1 MNEVLKVLKER
12 RSIRAFRP
20 EPLKKEDL
28 DAIVEAGLYA
38 PSAKNLQSTK
48 LVVVR
53 DAAVL
58 ARLERLNSRIL
69 GTPEGTPFYGAPEAI
84 VVLSDSEYPNW
95 LQDGSLVMGNLMN
108 AAAAL
113 GIGSCW
119 INRAME
125 TFELPEGKAGRVG
138 SGRKLEGRRQLHFR
152 LYGSGCPGGQGPER
166 GPRSVCVRGRTMNEA
181 IRQVTH
187 VQNIRYDKAT
197 ERLYIIDQ
205 TLLPNEEKEIELRT
219 VEEMIEAIKM
229 LRIRGAPAIG
239 ICAGYCMYALA
250 RDIDAKDNETFYRK
264 LQIDGELLGAAR
276 PTAVNLRWAVGEM
289 LDAAKAHLKDN
300 RAELLEVLYRKAV
313 DIHEDD
319 IAKCTA
325 ISECGL
331 SLLKDGDGVLTH
343 CNAGPLA
350 TSRYGTGQGPFLL
363 AAERGIHIRV
373 FADETRPL
381 LQGARLTS
389 YELQRAGVDVTLI
402 CDNMASMVMKN
413 GWVQACFV
421 GCDRI
426 AANGDFANKI
436 GTSGVAILAK
446 HYGIPVYTLG
456 PTSTIDMNCPDG
468 AHIPIELRDG
478 DEIKN
483 LWYEKPMALP
493 EVKCFNP
500 SFDVT
505 DHELLTGIVTEKGI
519 CYPPFNESLA
529 ALFKDKE

>member
-1 MNEVLKVLKER
+1 
-12 RSIRAFRP
+12 
-20 EPLKKEDL
+20 
-28 DAIVEAGLYA
+28 
-38 PSAKNLQSTK
+38 
-48 LVVVR
+48 
-53 DAAVL
+53 
-58 ARLERLNSRIL
+58 
-69 GTPEGTPFYGAPEAI
+69 
-84 VVLSDSEYPNW
+84 
-95 LQDGSLVMGNLMN
+95 
-108 AAAAL
+108 
-113 GIGSCW
+113 
-119 INRAME
+119 
-125 TFELPEGKAGRVG
+125 
-138 SGRKLEGRRQLHFR
+138 
-152 LYGSGCPGGQGPER
+152 
-166 GPRSVCVRGRTMNEA
+166 MNEA

-264 LQIDGELLGAAR
+264 LQIDGELLGSAR

-289 LDAAKAHLKDN
+289 LDTAKTHLKDD
-300 RAELLEVLYRKAV
+300 RAELLEALYRKAV

-325 ISECGL
+325 ISEYGL

-468 AHIPIELRDG
+468 GHIPIELRDG

-519 CYPPFNESLA
+519 CYPPFTESLA
-529 ALFKDKE
+529 ALFDDKK

>member
-1 MNEVLKVLKER
+1 
-12 RSIRAFRP
+12 
-20 EPLKKEDL
+20 
-28 DAIVEAGLYA
+28 
-38 PSAKNLQSTK
+38 
-48 LVVVR
+48 
-53 DAAVL
+53 
-58 ARLERLNSRIL
+58 
-69 GTPEGTPFYGAPEAI
+69 
-84 VVLSDSEYPNW
+84 
-95 LQDGSLVMGNLMN
+95 
-108 AAAAL
+108 
-113 GIGSCW
+113 
-119 INRAME
+119 
-125 TFELPEGKAGRVG
+125 
-138 SGRKLEGRRQLHFR
+138 
-152 LYGSGCPGGQGPER
+152 
-166 GPRSVCVRGRTMNEA
+166 MNEA

-264 LQIDGELLGAAR
+264 LQIDGELLEAAR

-289 LDAAKAHLKDN
+289 LDAAKAHLKDD
-300 RAELLEVLYRKAV
+300 RAELLEALYCKAV

-325 ISECGL
+325 ISEYGL

-529 ALFKDKE
+529 ALFKDKK

>member
-1 MNEVLKVLKER
+1 
-12 RSIRAFRP
+12 
-20 EPLKKEDL
+20 
-28 DAIVEAGLYA
+28 
-38 PSAKNLQSTK
+38 
-48 LVVVR
+48 
-53 DAAVL
+53 
-58 ARLERLNSRIL
+58 
-69 GTPEGTPFYGAPEAI
+69 
-84 VVLSDSEYPNW
+84 
-95 LQDGSLVMGNLMN
+95 
-108 AAAAL
+108 
-113 GIGSCW
+113 
-119 INRAME
+119 
-125 TFELPEGKAGRVG
+125 
-138 SGRKLEGRRQLHFR
+138 
-152 LYGSGCPGGQGPER
+152 
-166 GPRSVCVRGRTMNEA
+166 MNEA
-181 IRQVTH
+181 IRQVIH

-264 LQIDGELLGAAR
+264 LQIDGELLGSAR

-289 LDAAKAHLKDN
+289 LDAAKTHLKDD
-300 RAELLEVLYRKAV
+300 RAELLEALYRKAV

-325 ISECGL
+325 ISEYGL

-426 AANGDFANKI
+426 AANGDFANKN

-446 HYGIPVYTLG
+446 HYGIPVYTQG

-468 AHIPIELRDG
+468 AHIPIKLRDG

-529 ALFKDKE
+529 ALFKDKK

>member
-1 MNEVLKVLKER
+1 
-12 RSIRAFRP
+12 
-20 EPLKKEDL
+20 
-28 DAIVEAGLYA
+28 
-38 PSAKNLQSTK
+38 
-48 LVVVR
+48 
-53 DAAVL
+53 
-58 ARLERLNSRIL
+58 
-69 GTPEGTPFYGAPEAI
+69 
-84 VVLSDSEYPNW
+84 
-95 LQDGSLVMGNLMN
+95 
-108 AAAAL
+108 
-113 GIGSCW
+113 
-119 INRAME
+119 
-125 TFELPEGKAGRVG
+125 
-138 SGRKLEGRRQLHFR
+138 
-152 LYGSGCPGGQGPER
+152 
-166 GPRSVCVRGRTMNEA
+166 MNEA
-181 IRQVTH
+181 IRQVIH

-264 LQIDGELLGAAR
+264 LQIDGELLGSAR

-289 LDAAKAHLKDN
+289 LDAAKTHLKDD
-300 RAELLEVLYRKAV
+300 RAELLEALYRKAV

-325 ISECGL
+325 ISEYGL

-456 PTSTIDMNCPDG
+456 PTSTIDMSCPDG

-529 ALFKDKE
+529 ALFKDKK